1 MTLGEQIKQAR
12 EKKNYS
18 QEELASKLDVSR
30 QAISKWENDTSVP
43 QGINREILNQVLD
56 LSIEIEDD
64 NNKITGKYK
73 KLMILG
79 WGLAG
84 IFAIS
89 TIILSVVLYKV
100 KSGTAFYLPQETIST
115 EMNDGQDIPGTDSNS
130 ESVYIYQVDN
140 IATEEEEITYN
151 HAPNEE

>member
-1 MTLGEQIKQAR
+1 
-12 EKKNYS
+12 
-18 QEELASKLDVSR
+18 
-30 QAISKWENDTSVP
+30 
-43 QGINREILNQVLD
+43 
-56 LSIEIEDD
+56 
-64 NNKITGKYK
+64 
-73 KLMILG
+73 MILG

-100 KSGTAFYLPQETIST
+100 KSATAFYLPQETIST
-115 EMNDGQDIPGTDSNS
+115 EMNDGQDIPETDSNS

-151 HAPNEE
+151 YAPNEQ